1 MLAILPLYRSTF
13 SSAAKDTYSFHGDVM
28 LTSVTPWLFVF
39 DQKKKELVFP
49 VDIFEFQMCVYFK
62 QCLHFFFS
70 IFPYL
75 SSSSR

>member
-1 MLAILPLYRSTF
+1 
-13 SSAAKDTYSFHGDVM
+13 M

-62 QCLHFFFS
+62 QCLHFFFNIS
-70 IFPYL
+70 LFVIFIKVSEWVDFFTSL
-75 SSSSR
+75 ACVHA